1 MGYVLVFLLI
11 IGAVYGLLGGNKN
24 NISNRDAS
32 DEDIVDYV
40 TFFGNRDDKWHRYL
54 RIQKIVN
61 LRSN

>member
-40 TFFGNRDDKWHRYL
+40 TFFGNRDDK
-54 RIQKIVN
+54 
-61 LRSN
+61 

>member
-24 NISNRDAS
+24 NIPNRDAS

-40 TFFGNRDDKWHRYL
+40 TFFGNRDDK
-54 RIQKIVN
+54 
-61 LRSN
+61 